1 MAVQSL
7 LPRALA
13 TGKSEEAGRIVWA
26 QLWLSSALNVV
37 VTALTYVTPTLFPQ
51 TFTSDHGVIKLFQS
65 VTPWACLAQVGITYA
80 QTLDGIYIGRGKLKH
95 YAGIMM
101 FSTLACYI
109 FFACVPGL
117 QGAWIGLAIY
127 GALRAGVNLLALPS
141 LLAGLKAPKV
151 PK

>member
-26 QLWLSSALNVV
+26 QLGLSSALNVV
-37 VTALTYVTPTLFPQ
+37 VTALTYVMPTLFPQ
-51 TFTSDHGVIKLFQS
+51 TFTSDQGVIKLFQS

-80 QTLDGIYIGRGKLKH
+80 QTLDGIYIGRGNLKH

-101 FSTLACYI
+101 LSTLACYI
-109 FFACVPGL
+109 MFAFAPGL
-117 QGAWIGLAIY
+117 QGAWVGLAMY
-127 GALRAGVNLLALPS
+127 AALRAGVNILALPS
-141 LLAGLKAPKV
+141 LMAGLKAST
-151 PK
+151 